1 MIPRPI
7 LDTIHSPTDL
17 RRLPESALPKL
28 AAEIR
33 AELVEVV
40 ARTGGHLAP
49 NLGAVEL
56 TIALL
61 RVFDPPADTIVLDTG
76 HQSYVYKLLTGR
88 REQFQELR
96 RGDGCCGFQNRQE
109 SRYDAF
115 GAGHAGTAISAALG
129 FAAARDRVGGDHR
142 VIAVVGD
149 GALGCGVSQEG
160 LNNIIETTKDF
171 ILVLNDNKMSIAPN
185 VGAMSR
191 YLNRVISAEAYN
203 RFKDSVART
212 VTRIPYVG
220 PTARK
225 AIRRIE
231 EMTKGALVHGTLFE
245 ELGLRYIG
253 PVDGHDLPEL
263 IRTFS
268 NLRRLR
274 QPILLHVMTRKGQ
287 GYAHAEAAPETFH
300 GLGPF
305 DPETGTACGADQPG
319 TVSFSASLGQAL
331 CGEIENN
338 KQVLAITAGMC
349 SGTGL
354 KPLRE
359 KFPDHLRD
367 VGIAEE
373 HAVVFAAGL
382 AASGYR
388 PVVAIYASFMQRA
401 MDCVFHD
408 VCLQNLPVVFC
419 LDRAGY
425 VEDGPT
431 HSGIHDLGF
440 WRALPNLAVLQ
451 PSDDGELRGMLALLL
466 RRNGPGML
474 RYPRGSAANL
484 PLQVRAPLEWG
495 KAEILREG
503 ADVAIW
509 AVGRETLVAL
519 DVAERLAAR
528 GIRATV
534 VNPRFLQPFD
544 EALFLRH
551 AAAMPVVT
559 LENHV
564 LRGGLADT
572 AAELL
577 LRTPQLRG
585 ILRRGWPADT
595 VLPWGPEADVRR
607 RFRLDAAALTDDIA
621 EFARVV
627 HGPVVA

>member
-7 LDTIHSPTDL
+7 LDTIHSPADL
-17 RRLPESALPKL
+17 RLLPESELPKL

-33 AELVEVV
+33 AEIIDVV
-40 ARTGGHLAP
+40 ARTGGHLGP
-49 NLGAVEL
+49 NLGTVEL

-88 REQFQELR
+88 REQFQSLR
-96 RGDGCCGFQNRQE
+96 QADGCCGFQNRQE

-129 FAAARDRVGGDHR
+129 FAAARDQAGEDRR

-149 GALGCGVSQEG
+149 GALGCGVSLEG
-160 LNNIIETTKDF
+160 INNIIETTKDF
-171 ILVLNDNKMSIAPN
+171 ILVLNDNKMSIGRN

-191 YLNRVISAEAYN
+191 YLNRVISAESYN

-212 VTRIPYVG
+212 VTSIPYVG
-220 PTARK
+220 PSARK

-231 EMTKGALVHGTLFE
+231 EMTKGALVNGTLFE

-263 IRTFS
+263 IRTFT

-274 QPILLHVMTRKGQ
+274 QPILLHVMTRKGK
-287 GYAHAEAAPETFH
+287 GYAPAKAAPETFH
-300 GLGPF
+300 GVGPF
-305 DPETGTACGADQPG
+305 DPETGTVLGTDKPG
-319 TVSFSASLGQAL
+319 PVSFSASLGTAL
-331 CGEIENN
+331 CEEIAQNR
-338 KQVLAITAGMC
+338 QILAITAGMC

-354 KPLRE
+354 KPLRD
-359 KFPDHLRD
+359 KFPEHLRD

-382 AASGYR
+382 AAAGYR

-440 WRALPNLAVLQ
+440 WRTLPNLAVLQ
-451 PSDDGELRGMLALLL
+451 PSDDTEMRGMLALLL
-466 RRNGPGML
+466 RRNAPGML
-474 RYPRGSAANL
+474 RYPRGSATDL
-484 PLQVRAPLEWG
+484 PVPTRAPLEWG

-503 ADVAIW
+503 VDVAIW
-509 AVGRETLVAL
+509 AVGRETLIAL
-519 DVAERLAAR
+519 DVAEQLATR
-528 GIRATV
+528 GIQATV
-534 VNPRFLQPFD
+534 VNARFLQPFD
-544 EALFLRH
+544 EHRFLRH
-551 AAAMPVVT
+551 AATMPVVT

-572 AAELL
+572 AADLL
-577 LRTPQLRG
+577 LRIPQQHRG
-585 ILRRGWPADT
+585 ILRCGWPTDT
-595 VLPWGPEADVRR
+595 VLPWGPEAEIRR
-607 RFRLDAAALTDDIA
+607 RFRLDVTSLTDDIA
-621 EFARVV
+621 KFVRPA
-627 HGPVVA
+627 P

>member
-1 MIPRPI
+1 MTPRPL
-7 LDTIHSPTDL
+7 LDSIHSPADL
-17 RRLPESALPKL
+17 RRLPESELPAL

-40 ARTGGHLAP
+40 SRTGGHLGP

-61 RVFDPPADTIVLDTG
+61 RVFDPPADTIVWDTG
-76 HQSYVYKLLTGR
+76 HQAYVHKLLTGR
-88 REQFQELR
+88 RALFQNLR
-96 RGDGCCGFQNRQE
+96 QSDGCCGFQHRQE
-109 SRYDAF
+109 STCDAF

-129 FAAARDRVGGDHR
+129 FAAARDQAGGNGRV
-142 VIAVVGD
+142 VAVVGD
-149 GALGCGVSQEG
+149 GALGCGVSLEG
-160 LNNIIETTKDF
+160 INNIVETTKDF

-185 VGAMSR
+185 VGAVAH
-191 YLNRVISAEAYN
+191 YLSRVISAESYN
-203 RFKDSVART
+203 RFRDGVAHFIA
-212 VTRIPYVG
+212 RIPHIG
-220 PTARK
+220 PPARK
-225 AIRRIE
+225 AIHRIE
-231 EMTKGALVHGTLFE
+231 EMTKGVLVHGTLFE

-253 PVDGHDLPEL
+253 PVDGHDLPGL
-263 IRTFS
+263 VRTFQ

-274 QPILLHVMTRKGQ
+274 QPIVLHVLTRKGQ
-287 GYAHAEAAPETFH
+287 GYAPAEAAPETFH
-300 GLGPF
+300 GIGPF
-305 DPETGTACGADQPG
+305 NPATGTACIDKAGGA
-319 TVSFSASLGQAL
+319 SFSAALGNAL
-331 CGEIENN
+331 CDEVGKNR
-338 KQVLAITAGMC
+338 QVLAITAGMC

-382 AASGYR
+382 AAAGYR

-440 WRALPNLAVLQ
+440 WRTLPNLAVLQ
-451 PSDDGELRGMLALLL
+451 PSDDAELRGMLSLLIA
-466 RRNGPGML
+466 RNGPGML
-474 RYPRGSAANL
+474 RYPRGGASAL
-484 PLQVRAPLEWG
+484 PVQTRTPLEWG
-495 KAEILREG
+495 KAELLREG
-503 ADVAIW
+503 PDVAIW
-509 AVGRETLVAL
+509 AAGRETLLALEVADL
-519 DVAERLAAR
+519 LAVR

-544 EALFLRH
+544 SELFLRH

-564 LRGGLADT
+564 LSGGLAGI
-572 AAELL
+572 AADLL
-577 LRTPQLRG
+577 LQAPRHRG

-595 VLPWGPEADVRR
+595 VLPWGPEADLRR
-607 RFRLDAAALTDDIA
+607 RFRLDAASLAEDIA
-621 EFARVV
+621 AFLQN
-627 HGPVVA
+627 PVE